1 MDVAEKLVAATIE
14 ELPIITTNS
23 FKTKSTVKGYH
34 L

>member
-1 MDVAEKLVAATIE
+1 MDVAEKLVAATTE
-14 ELPIITTNS
+14 ELPIIATNS